1 MIDKKTNVILDT
13 EEVSDVIENVF
24 IPRLDKAIDHLEMTI
39 STDFSMTL
47 TKELTGSEYD
57 IEIDNGDVHAM
68 IAMLSL
74 VKGLCHPLV
83 SYDVRYDE
91 STMTGNIDDAFL
103 AANPSFGTLRDGG
116 EAHMA
121 AAGDAFINVIT
132 HIEEGVEFIE
142 SETDDQA
149 DDLIKEEDLGPES
162 LREEVKEALSMIK
175 TSLEGTEVDAPYTLE
190 TGEERTLKINLGAIF
205 TNPIRDIRDIRVSF
219 SLNLIPTIMW

>member
-1 MIDKKTNVILDT
+1 
-13 EEVSDVIENVF
+13 
-24 IPRLDKAIDHLEMTI
+24 
-39 STDFSMTL
+39 
-47 TKELTGSEYD
+47 
-57 IEIDNGDVHAM
+57 
-68 IAMLSL
+68 
-74 VKGLCHPLV
+74 
-83 SYDVRYDE
+83 
-91 STMTGNIDDAFL
+91 
-103 AANPSFGTLRDGG
+103 
-116 EAHMA
+116 MA

-175 TSLEGTEVDAPYTLE
+175 TSLEGTDVDAPYTLE
-190 TGEERTLKINLGAIF
+190 TGEEGTLKINLGAIF